1 MGFGGLLQLLGAAFA
16 MGLGAVGSALAAGHA
31 AGSACEA
38 IARQPWAT
46 GQIRKTMLI
55 GQGVSS
61 TPSIFALVVALLVIT
76 TDPKGVS
83 LLAGFG
89 YLAAGVCIGLST
101 LGGGLGSGFANATAC
116 EGVGRYPARVG
127 GVIRMMII
135 GQAVTQSASIFALL
149 VAFMLMYTQ
158 SPAGGAAKAAL
169 RACALLS
176 SGICMGAGGLG
187 PGIGAGLAAGE
198 ATRGVSRYAGSEN
211 VSLRT
216 MLIGQ
221 AVSQSTAI
229 YSLVIALLLI
239 YYV

>member
-1 MGFGGLLQLLGAAFA
+1 MDWGGLLQLIGAAAA

-76 TDPKGVS
+76 TKASGTS
-83 LLAGFG
+83 LIQGFG
-89 YLAAGVCIGLST
+89 YLGAGLCIGLAT
-101 LGGGLGSGFANATAC
+101 MGGGLGSGFANATAC
-116 EGVGRYPARVG
+116 EGVGRCPQRIG
-127 GVIRMMII
+127 GIIRMMIV

-149 VAFMLMYTQ
+149 VSFMLMFTD
-158 SPAGGAAKAAL
+158 PGGGVVRATAL
-169 RACALLS
+169 IA
-176 SGICMGAGGLG
+176 SGVCMGAGGIG

-198 ATRGVSRYAGSEN
+198 AARGVSRYAGSEN
-211 VSLRT
+211 VVLRT

-221 AVSQSTAI
+221 AVAQSTAI
-229 YSLVIALLLI
+229 YALVVALLLI